1 MLLGSIFEANCVL
14 VLSVK
19 RALRDLSCEQS
30 LFVCVVSQRLD
41 VEKETIELVHTK
53 PTETQELPYRIPT
66 DSPRYHFFIF
76 KHSHQGQLQE
86 ALGQYTV
93 SINSNMILPFSIF
106 KELNGAPH
114 AEMMTHSKSIEF
126 VFLKRLSFSTIVPP
140 SASHSMRPCDVLTP
154 SFYTNY
160 INQYSYV

>member
-1 MLLGSIFEANCVL
+1 MH
-14 VLSVK
+14 
-19 RALRDLSCEQS
+19 DLTPEQS
-30 LFVCVVSQRLD
+30 LFVHVVLQRLD

-93 SINSNMILPFSIF
+93 SLDEN
-106 KELNGAPH
+106 LN
-114 AEMMTHSKSIEF
+114 K
-126 VFLKRLSFSTIVPP
+126 
-140 SASHSMRPCDVLTP
+140 
-154 SFYTNY
+154 
-160 INQYSYV
+160 